1 MIRRLLGACV
11 GVAVMMTA
19 VACDSSDGTGKGP
32 TDGDVQAPPDDAGTP
47 DAGDGGTDPVPDA
60 GSGDGGTDP
69 VPDAGSGDGGTDPV
83 PDGGVPTTPEGPW
96 PTDALTDYSSKY
108 GIPKVASVGVDGAHN
123 IWVLD
128 GDRIGVLRADTQ
140 KLVWTSQPVGQAS
153 LGFGSEPH
161 QLATGSTV
169 ICGGKAGEAYV
180 GYLTYDNVPGG
191 QRIAGRGEAD
201 FDEARYFEFQKGDMD
216 LVQLNGDGTDIVLRE
231 HLYRSVGTSRPSR
244 NEAIGIRNSNDFHYD
259 EDRSV
264 LSCMRVMKGPY
275 EGEVYIGTNHGVTR
289 IRDLEYS
296 SHRHPAWWLLTR
308 TPHPTDPNQE
318 VVKESQRAGFTYGLG
333 YSQAGE
339 LLIAN
344 DWKIGI
350 LPPNKE
356 LKWWDREKHEA
367 GIPEGT
373 ELSIYRLN
381 TFVDPVNPGP
391 EDRRWEVAPQNR
403 WRGFQQTTDGL
414 YYVAGLGSGLWQFKA
429 EPTRHDPTKS
439 ADTDYVR
446 IDGAGTDRYTALAAT
461 DDGSLFVGTEGRGLW
476 RLTPQKQLEKVPG
489 VGGSK
494 VQQLVYDPRVTPSAL
509 YVLVDGKVYVLRG
522 H

>member
-32 TDGDVQAPPDDAGTP
+32 RDGDVQAPPDDAGAP

-60 GSGDGGTDP
+60 GDGGTDP
-69 VPDAGSGDGGTDPV
+69 VPDAGGDGGTDPV
-83 PDGGVPTTPEGPW
+83 PDGGVVVPTTPEGPW
-96 PTDALTDYSSKY
+96 PTDGLTDYSSKY

-140 KLVWTSQPVGQAS
+140 RLVWTSQPIGQAG
-153 LGFGSEPH
+153 LGFGSAQH

-180 GYLTYDNVPGG
+180 GYMTSDSVPGG
-191 QRIAGRGEAD
+191 QRIAGRGEPD
-201 FDEARYFEFQKGDMD
+201 FSEAHYFEFQKGDMD

-264 LSCMRVMKGPY
+264 YSCMRVMKGPY

-296 SHRHPAWWLLTR
+296 SHRHPAWWLLVPKADPSQPPTR
-308 TPHPTDPNQE
+308 
-318 VVKESQRAGFTYGLG
+318 SQRAGYTYGLG
-333 YSQAGE
+333 YSQAGH

-344 DWKIGI
+344 NWKIGI
-350 LPPNKE
+350 LPPNRE
-356 LKWWDREKHEA
+356 LKYWDREQQES

-373 ELSIYRLN
+373 ELSLYRLN
-381 TFVDPVNPGP
+381 TFVDPVNPGNDVERSQPAP
-391 EDRRWEVAPQNR
+391 ENH
-403 WRGFQQTTDGL
+403 WRGIQQTKDGL
-414 YYVAGLGSGLWQFKA
+414 YYVAGLNSGLWQFKA
-429 EPTRHDPTKS
+429 EPTRHDPNKD

-461 DDGSLFVGTEGRGLW
+461 DDGSLFVGTDGRGLW
-476 RLTPQKQLEKVPG
+476 RLTPQKQLEKVQG

-509 YVLVDGKVYVLRG
+509 YVLVDGKLYVLRG